1 MKVLGETSTTITL
14 TNIIGVN
21 GDLVKVQ
28 GTSSELEIAINDGN
42 SSDDNDNDDN
52 NNDDNNNDD
61 NNNDDN
67 NNDDNNNDDNNND
80 GNNNDDNNNDDS
92 NNDDNNG
99 NNNNGNSN
107 NNDNKNTSVNGNL
120 PYAGSSNILGIIIL
134 TAVVGIISYV
144 KFKIL

>member
-67 NNDDNNNDDNNND
+67 NNDDNNND

-92 NNDDNNG
+92 NND
-99 NNNNGNSN
+99 
-107 NNDNKNTSVNGNL
+107 DNKNTSVNGNL

>member
-1 MKVLGETSTTITL
+1 MKVLGEISTTITL

-61 NNNDDN
+61 NNND
-67 NNDDNNNDDNNND
+67 

-99 NNNNGNSN
+99 NNNNGNSNNGNNN